1 MALVL
6 CDYSIFIWREDAQ
19 GSDLASIF
27 DNLSKSEKLSD
38 IKPPLAVQWIRQ
50 KSNLFTIQCRG
61 CGCDK
66 AVFRKPKQRVSKE
79 SAWNISISSL
89 SNKVPILIC
98 SRQIFYFLW
107 VWLFFIFWPKF
118 VAKLSWNFL
127 ANIHDI
133 LNNCNLVKQQRK
145 GISQQYSWQCFF
157 TKITFFW
164 NTSRILLNKFYAVYK
179 HK

>member
-1 MALVL
+1 MPRGV
-6 CDYSIFIWREDAQ
+6 IWQLILKIWAKVKNF
-19 GSDLASIF
+19 L
-27 DNLSKSEKLSD
+27 K

-79 SAWNISISSL
+79 SAWNISILFIISL

-107 VWLFFIFWPKF
+107 VWLIFIFWPK
-118 VAKLSWNFL
+118 VVEKLSWNFF
-127 ANIHDI
+127 ANRHNI
-133 LNNCNLVKQQRK
+133 LNFGQTTTKRHQSCRK
-145 GISQQYSWQCFF
+145 WNNWYSTIFMAV
-157 TKITFFW
+157 
-164 NTSRILLNKFYAVYK
+164 LLQ
-179 HK
+179 